1 MCVPDM
7 QYTAWHIVIIHYSLN
22 GSPFLTAF
30 LSTPFLDKHSD
41 LIIIIPLRYLPTLI
55 CSYRWPSSF
64 TIPWQLHFK
73 AFSHCIFEHVYYRRH
88 FLRER
93 FEEVK
98 IRRKSISVNS
108 AYDAGKDWGQE
119 EKGMTEDEM
128 VRWHHRL
135 NEREFEQTPGDGE
148 GQGSLVGCSS

>member
-55 CSYRWPSSF
+55 CSYR
-64 TIPWQLHFK
+64 
-73 AFSHCIFEHVYYRRH
+73 
-88 FLRER
+88 
-93 FEEVK
+93 
-98 IRRKSISVNS
+98 
-108 AYDAGKDWGQE
+108 
-119 EKGMTEDEM
+119 
-128 VRWHHRL
+128 
-135 NEREFEQTPGDGE
+135 
-148 GQGSLVGCSS
+148 

>member
-148 GQGSLVGCSS
+148 GQGSLAGCSS

>member
-30 LSTPFLDKHSD
+30 LSTPFLDKQSD

-108 AYDAGKDWGQE
+108 AYDAGKD
-119 EKGMTEDEM
+119 
-128 VRWHHRL
+128 
-135 NEREFEQTPGDGE
+135 
-148 GQGSLVGCSS
+148 

>member
-30 LSTPFLDKHSD
+30 LSTPFLDKQSD

-128 VRWHHRL
+128 VRWHHRF

-148 GQGSLVGCSS
+148 GQGSLAGCSS